1 MDRSSALEKVENLII
16 TCGYAPNVIRRNY
29 KFIDN
34 KRNINTA
41 DMVVFSE
48 DKHLDVSTS
57 CIAVAWMENE
67 TDADNIIGK
76 YQLLAAPF
84 VIILNPLE
92 VNIYDL
98 RNQDNKDHKS
108 VVSYKLLE
116 KYFSDN
122 RLNYDKKNLLAAKN
136 THYFNQL
143 SLFAAYVTKDKLVEL
158 FELAI
163 RSEKSRLGEKYNDHI
178 THVAIHV
185 LAACIIEDK
194 LWSCD
199 PHVDNSVDLI
209 RKCSE
214 YFSNYFKGIIGEP
227 VKEKIAQNIFEYI
240 RNQLTFQALTND
252 ILGHLYE
259 FAILDD
265 DIRRMFGIH
274 WTDEVLTQQI
284 CKYMP
289 FEIIPES
296 NRYVL
301 DGTCGSGSFLIAACS
316 RLNKLLPIKM
326 NGQNKHDLI
335 TERIT
340 GIEIDKFASEI
351 AKLSLLV
358 YSIPYG
364 NKWNIIN
371 SDFFKVSLN
380 RNPSIIMTNP
390 PFDYDKN
397 EEKAAKF
404 MDKYLDILEPGGIM
418 AIILPATY
426 LEGNRGVKSRYNLLH
441 SARIYEI
448 WYLPESTFETSD
460 IAVVVIL
467 LRKFKVDESFS
478 DYIVKTLFVSNY
490 DYELFKKGGHAS
502 SIIFN
507 NAKDWINAPQN
518 IISNS
523 IFESCLKSLKYE
535 TCIGR
540 LVTISRGI
548 QPKVDSNEDFCNE
561 IANDSTDNWEK
572 WLQSPGENILEP
584 YKITWRNY
592 RDHNRKYVKYPGDH
606 NREKET
612 VPFKS
617 EKVLL
622 NTARNSLSKWR
633 IYSTIDRLGFYVGN
647 GFYIL
652 YDKKSSVSYEEIVAI
667 INHPITS
674 LFIDKYNKK
683 KYINMDIVKKIP
695 FPKFNETQKHRII
708 NNVNKVIE
716 LKCKGS
722 DNWQYEV
729 CLLIGEIDTI
739 IYDAFEVPEFERINI
754 EGYFSDVYRPGEEWK
769 YFTDGKATPTHTDLP
784 SIERTWIISGIVK
797 SIDTDKKAVT
807 LSVDEY
813 KDNQTIPIP
822 LTMPGWALEQGTVFE
837 AEIPFTQRKEV
848 SLNNI
853 SFLSF
858 RMIDYGY
865 LSDDEFDTMEQTDS
879 NPPVVSGGEW

>member
-1 MDRSSALEKVENLII
+1 MNRSSALEKVESLVIN
-16 TCGYAPNVIRRNY
+16 CGYDKSLIRRNFR
-29 KFIDN
+29 FIDD
-34 KRNINTA
+34 KKSINTA

-48 DKHLDVSTS
+48 NKHFDVSTS
-57 CIAVAWMENE
+57 CIAVAWIENE
-67 TDADNIIGK
+67 ADADDLINR
-76 YQLLAAPF
+76 YQFLAAPF
-84 VIILNPLE
+84 VIILNPSE

-98 RNQDNKDHKS
+98 RKQDNKDHKS

-122 RLNYDKKNLLAAKN
+122 RLNYDKKSLITAKN
-136 THYFNQL
+136 TYYFYQI
-143 SLFAAYVTKDKLVEL
+143 SMFATNVTKYKLVEL

-163 RSEKSRLGEKYNDHI
+163 RSEKNRLGEKHNDHI
-178 THVAIHV
+178 THVAIHI

-194 LWSCD
+194 LWSYD
-199 PHVDNSVDLI
+199 TRVSNAIELI
-209 RKCSE
+209 GKCLE
-214 YFSNYFKGIIGEP
+214 YFPNYFKGIIGEP
-227 VKEKIAQNIFEYI
+227 VKEQIAQNIFEYI

-274 WTDEVLTQQI
+274 WTEEILTQQI
-284 CKYMP
+284 CKYLP
-289 FEIIPES
+289 FELIPES

-301 DGTCGSGSFLIAACS
+301 DGTCGSGSFLIAACN

-326 NGQNKHDLI
+326 HGQHKHDLL

-364 NKWNIIN
+364 NKWNVIN
-371 SDFFKVSLN
+371 SDFFKVPLN

-390 PFDYDKN
+390 PFEYLKN
-397 EEKAAKF
+397 EEIAAKF

-418 AIILPATY
+418 SIILPATY
-426 LEGNRGVKSRYNLLH
+426 LEGNRGVKSRNNLLH

-467 LRKFKVDESFS
+467 LRKYKVGESLS
-478 DYIVKTLFVSNY
+478 DYLVKTLFVSNY
-490 DYELFKKGGHAS
+490 DYELFKKGGRAS

-507 NAKDWINAPQN
+507 NAKNWINAPQN

-523 IFESCLKSLKYE
+523 VFESCLKSLKYK
-535 TCIGR
+535 TCIGK

-548 QPKVDSNEDFCNE
+548 QPKVNSNEDFCNK

-592 RDHNRKYVKYPGDH
+592 RNYNRKYVKYPGNH
-606 NREKET
+606 NRGKDT

-617 EKVLL
+617 EKILL

-633 IYSTIDRLGFYVGN
+633 IYSAIDRHGFYVGN
-647 GFYIL
+647 GFYII
-652 YDKKSSVSYEEIVAI
+652 YDKKSSVSYEEIVAV

-683 KYINMDIVKKIP
+683 KYINMGIVKNVP
-695 FPKFNETQKHRII
+695 FPKFNETQKYKII
-708 NNVNKVIE
+708 NNVDRIIE
-716 LKCKGS
+716 LKSKES
-722 DNWQYEV
+722 DNWQNEV
-729 CLLIGEIDTI
+729 CMLIDEIDTI
-739 IYDAFEVPEFERINI
+739 IYDAFEVPEFERVNI
-754 EGYFSDVYRPGEEWK
+754 AEYFSDVYRPGEEWK
-769 YFTDGKATPTHTDLP
+769 YITGEKAASIHTDLP
-784 SIERTWIISGIVK
+784 SIERTWKISGIVK
-797 SIDTDKKAVT
+797 SIDIDKKAVT
-807 LSVDEY
+807 LSLDEY
-813 KDNQTIPIP
+813 EDKQTIPIP
-822 LTMPGWALEQGTVFE
+822 PTMPGWALEQGTVFE
-837 AEIPFTQRKEV
+837 AEIPFTQRNEV
-848 SLNNI
+848 SLRNI

-858 RMIDYGY
+858 RMVDYGY
-865 LSDDEFDTMEQTDS
+865 LSDDEFNSIEQINT
-879 NPPVVSGGEW
+879 NPPMVSGGDW

>member
-1 MDRSSALEKVENLII
+1 MNRSSALEKIENLIMS
-16 TCGYAPNVIRRNY
+16 CGYDKSLIRRNF
-29 KFIDN
+29 KFIDD
-34 KRNINTA
+34 KKSINTA

-48 DKHLDVSTS
+48 NKHLDVSTS
-57 CIAVAWMENE
+57 CIAIAWVENE
-67 TDADNIIGK
+67 SYTNNLINR
-76 YQLLAAPF
+76 YQFLAAPF
-84 VIILNPLE
+84 VIILNPSE

-98 RNQDNKDHKS
+98 RKQDNKDHKS

-122 RLNYDKKNLLAAKN
+122 RLNYEKKNLLAAKN
-136 THYFNQL
+136 TYYFYQL
-143 SLFAAYVTKDKLVEL
+143 SLFAANVTKDKLVEL

-178 THVAIHV
+178 THVAMHV

-194 LWSCD
+194 LWSYD
-199 PHVDNSVDLI
+199 THVSNAIELI
-209 RKCSE
+209 GKCLE
-214 YFSNYFKGIIGEP
+214 YFPNYFKGIIGEP
-227 VKEKIAQNIFEYI
+227 VKEQIAQNIFEYI

-274 WTDEVLTQQI
+274 WTEEILTQQI
-284 CKYMP
+284 CKYLP
-289 FEIIPES
+289 FELIPES
-296 NRYVL
+296 NRYIL
-301 DGTCGSGSFLIAACS
+301 DGTCGSGSFLIAACN
-316 RLNKLLPIKM
+316 RLTRLLPIKM
-326 NGQNKHDLI
+326 DGQHKHDLL

-364 NKWNIIN
+364 NKWNVIN
-371 SDFFKVSLN
+371 SDFFKVPLN

-390 PFDYDKN
+390 PFDYLKN
-397 EEKAAKF
+397 EEIAAKF
-404 MDKYLDILEPGGIM
+404 MDKYLGILEPGGIM
-418 AIILPATY
+418 SIILPATY
-426 LEGNRGVKSRYNLLH
+426 LEGDRGVKSRNNLLH

-467 LRKFKVDESFS
+467 LRKNKVGESFS
-478 DYIVKTLFVSNY
+478 DYLVKTLFVSNY
-490 DYELFKKGGHAS
+490 DYELFKKGGRAS
-502 SIIFN
+502 SIIFS

-535 TCIGR
+535 TCIGK
-540 LVTISRGI
+540 LITISRGI
-548 QPKVDSNEDFCNE
+548 QPKVNSNEDFCDK
-561 IANDSTDNWEK
+561 IANDSSDNWEN

-584 YKITWRNY
+584 YKNTWKNYRNY
-592 RDHNRKYVKYPGDH
+592 NRKYVKYPGNH
-606 NREKET
+606 NRGKEA

-617 EKVLL
+617 KKILL

-633 IYSTIDRLGFYVGN
+633 IYSTIDRQGFYVGN
-647 GFYIL
+647 GFYIM
-652 YDKKSSVSYEEIVAI
+652 YDKKSSVSYEEIVAV

-683 KYINMDIVKKIP
+683 KYINMDIVKNVP
-695 FPKFNETQKHRII
+695 FPKFNETQKHQII
-708 NNVNKVIE
+708 NNVNRIIE
-716 LKCKGS
+716 LKSKDC

-729 CLLIGEIDTI
+729 CMLIDEIDTI
-739 IYDAFEVPEFERINI
+739 IYDAFEVPEFERVNVAK
-754 EGYFSDVYRPGEEWK
+754 YFSDVYRPGEEWK
-769 YFTDGKATPTHTDLP
+769 YFTGEKVAPIHTELP
-784 SIERTWIISGIVK
+784 SIERTWKISGIVK
-797 SIDTDKKAVT
+797 NIDTDKKAVT

-813 KDNQTIPIP
+813 EDEQTIPIP
-822 LTMPGWALEQGTVFE
+822 PTMPGWALEQGTVFE
-837 AEIPFTQRKEV
+837 AEIPFTQRNEV
-848 SLNNI
+848 SLSKI

-858 RMIDYGY
+858 RKIDYGY
-865 LSDDEFDTMEQTDS
+865 LSEDEFDSIEQTDT
-879 NPPVVSGGEW
+879 NPPVISGGEC